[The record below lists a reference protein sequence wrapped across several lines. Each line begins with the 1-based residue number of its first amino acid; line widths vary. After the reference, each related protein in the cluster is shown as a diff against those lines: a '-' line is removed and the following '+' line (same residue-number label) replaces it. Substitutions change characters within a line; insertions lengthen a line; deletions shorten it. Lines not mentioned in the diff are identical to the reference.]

1 MPGMKPLLPTLAL
14 VCALAAAAAAA
25 PKPATPKPGGLKPPI
40 PAFDPVGFAAMV
52 DNPYFPLRPGTVL
65 VYETRGGRAPDTDS
79 VAVTRETRVILG
91 VAALGVRTRS
101 FRGGKLAAE
110 RHDWYAQDRKGNVWI
125 LARAARVPRDSLAA
139 DTTGSWE
146 AGRDSACAGIA
157 MPAVPDVGMDYRR
170 GYRRGAVE
178 DVAEVLGLDAKVL
191 AMNETFTA
199 CVETE
204 EWSALGHGPREQ
216 KVYAPG
222 LGLVSRRTVTGMG
235 EWTKLVKVIAP

>member
-1 MPGMKPLLPTLAL
+1 MKPLLLAL
-14 VCALAAAAAAA
+14 ALACALSAAAAGA
-25 PKPATPKPGGLKPPI
+25 PRPPAPKPGGLKPPL
-40 PAFDPVGFAAMV
+40 PAFDPAGFAAMV
-52 DNPYFPLRPGTVL
+52 DNPYFPLRPGTVRI
-65 VYETRGGRAPDTDS
+65 YETRGGRAPDTDT
-79 VAVTRETRVILG
+79 VVVTRERRVILG
-91 VAALGVRTRS
+91 VTTLGVRARS

-110 RHDWYAQDRKGNVWI
+110 RRDWYAQDRKGSVWI
-125 LARAARVPRDSLAA
+125 LARESRLLRDSLPA

-146 AGRDSACAGIA
+146 AGRDSACAGIV

-170 GYRRGAVE
+170 AYRRGVVE
-178 DVAEVLGLDAKVL
+178 DLAEVLNLDAKVL
-191 AMNETFTA
+191 AMDETFTA